1 MKKFI
6 AVLSALSLA
15 AALTVGAS
23 ATSPGDVNGDGK
35 INSSDAL
42 GVLQYSV
49 GMSVK
54 KFDKSAADVNC
65 DGKINSLDA
74 LKILRHAVGIE
85 FIDRFVPS
93 SQAEIL
99 DFYNTSLTKSYKQT
113 VRIKTVTDDVCKY
126 SVGGKQGEIKSNPVT
141 DTTDFKDGKDKYGHL
156 AELYGPAAKLSTDM
170 LQSTSFIREENNWE
184 ITLTLKSE
192 KVSVKNAPVYNRAGA
207 FTIDFSADGSALRDY
222 DSGTVTYSGT
232 VITAIIDN
240 SGRVTNLKITEPYS
254 NELYLGKVKTIEN
267 GTYSFS
273 ADFSF

>member
-15 AALTVGAS
+15 AALTVSAS
-23 ATSPGDVNGDGK
+23 AVSPGDVNGDGK

-54 KFDKSAADVNC
+54 KFDKSAADVNR

-74 LKILRHAVGIE
+74 LKILRHTVGIE
-85 FIDRFVPS
+85 FIDNFIPS
-93 SQAEIL
+93 GQAEIL
-99 DFYNTSLTKSYKQT
+99 DFYNDALTKSYKQT

-126 SVGGKQGEIKSNPVT
+126 SVGSKQGEIKSNPYT
-141 DTTDFKDGKDKYGHL
+141 DITDFEDGMDQYGNL
-156 AELYGPAAKLSTDM
+156 AELYGPAAKLSVDM
-170 LQSTSFIREENNWE
+170 LQNTSFIRNENNWK

-192 KVSVKNAPVYNRAGA
+192 TVSVKNTPVYNQAGA
-207 FTIDFSADGSALRDY
+207 LTFDFSADGSALRDY
-222 DSGTVTYSGT
+222 DSGTVTYIGT

-240 SGRVTNLKITEPYS
+240 SGRVTSLKITEPYS
-254 NELYLGKVKTIEN
+254 NELYLGNEKTVEN